1 MNAFIRGIVDKCYLK
16 EITMSDHYYTDQPSS
31 EHDEKTITVRLAG
44 HVYQFITD
52 SGVFSKNRMDQGSEI
67 LFKTFVEQASISSGS
82 RILEL
87 GSGYGPIII
96 AIGRTF
102 PNSHCVGLEIN
113 ERAYDLSRRNANLNQ
128 ADNVDFIHGGLE
140 NLSIEA
146 SVDNV
151 LTNPP
156 FRAGK
161 ILVHQFVNTAHS
173 QLKSKGA
180 LWVVVQRKQGAPSLS
195 KHMSAVFGNVE
206 RVALEKGYWVL
217 KSIKA

>member
-1 MNAFIRGIVDKCYLK
+1 
-16 EITMSDHYYTDQPSS
+16 MSDHYYTDQPSS
-31 EHDEKTITVRLAG
+31 EHDEKTITVHLAG
-44 HVYQFITD
+44 DDYQFITD

-67 LFKTFVEQASISSGS
+67 LFNTFVEQASITNGF

-96 AIGRTF
+96 GIGRTF
-102 PNSHCVGLEIN
+102 PNSHCIGLEIN
-113 ERAYDLSRRNANLNQ
+113 KRAYELSKRNADLNQ
-128 ADNVDFIHGGLE
+128 VNNVDFIHGGLE
-140 NLSIEA
+140 DLSIET
-146 SVDNV
+146 SVDHV

-161 ILVHQFVNTAHS
+161 ILVHQFVNTAYS

-206 RVALEKGYWVL
+206 RVALEKGYWIL
-217 KSIKA
+217 KSIKS